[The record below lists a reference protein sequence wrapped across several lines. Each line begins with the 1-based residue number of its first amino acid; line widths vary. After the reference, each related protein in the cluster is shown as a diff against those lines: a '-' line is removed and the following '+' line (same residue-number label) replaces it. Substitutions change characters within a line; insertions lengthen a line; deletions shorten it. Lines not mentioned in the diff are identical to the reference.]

1 MIESNNASTNG
12 YISGIYG
19 SLIEI
24 KGLENNI
31 RLHDLI
37 KVANRNILGEVIQI
51 YTNYVV
57 AQCFEDVNNLKLNFQ
72 KEDYIRNF

>member
-1 MIESNNASTNG
+1 MIESNNASKNG
-12 YISGIYG
+12 YVSGIYG

-24 KGLENNI
+24 KGLEDSI

-51 YTNYVV
+51 YTNHIV
-57 AQCFEDVNNLKLNFQ
+57 AQCF
-72 KEDYIRNF
+72 